1 MGLSYLP
8 PSIFPAPCVFSST
21 RFPPSGPGGRPLASG
36 FGEDSVSY
44 EEYLLC
50 EIKKLRGW
58 SFGVRGSPQNTYLV
72 IVEPREVPPTAEIA
86 RFGRYTACWR
96 ESELSQPRPFP
107 VPPLPQFGSPVRG
120 QSRALMRVLN
130 CLDCTA
136 GYPVHHEGAAHG
148 VADCDSAAML
158 ARSSLCQFTVSF
170 RLRSLRRGDKCA

>member
-1 MGLSYLP
+1 MLHSNAPWQSYD
-8 PSIFPAPCVFSST
+8 FPRASCFFFFTQGARRANSPNIRVVKKVEGVELWSARVAPEYI
-21 RFPPSGPGGRPLASG
+21 PGHCRTAGGTSNGRNRAFRQVHGVLARAAG
-36 FGEDSVSY
+36 
-44 EEYLLC
+44 
-50 EIKKLRGW
+50 
-58 SFGVRGSPQNTYLV
+58 
-72 IVEPREVPPTAEIA
+72 
-86 RFGRYTACWR
+86 R
-96 ESELSQPRPFP
+96 ESKLSQPRPFP

-136 GYPVHHEGAAHG
+136 GYPVHHEGAAYG

>member
-1 MGLSYLP
+1 M
-8 PSIFPAPCVFSST
+8 
-21 RFPPSGPGGRPLASG
+21 
-36 FGEDSVSY
+36 
-44 EEYLLC
+44 
-50 EIKKLRGW
+50 
-58 SFGVRGSPQNTYLV
+58 RGSPQKTYLV
-72 IVEPREVPPTAEIA
+72 IIEPREVPPTAEIA

-170 RLRSLRRGDKCA
+170 RLRSLRRGDKCAQPAVSNSVKPPAPSPVPPPHPFVS

>member
-1 MGLSYLP
+1 M
-8 PSIFPAPCVFSST
+8 
-21 RFPPSGPGGRPLASG
+21 
-36 FGEDSVSY
+36 
-44 EEYLLC
+44 
-50 EIKKLRGW
+50 
-58 SFGVRGSPQNTYLV
+58 RGSPQNTYLV

-158 ARSSLCQFTVSF
+158 ARSSLCQFTVV
-170 RLRSLRRGDKCA
+170 LTETRGRPPGPEGGKRVLEKTHGAGKIEGGR

>member
-1 MGLSYLP
+1 M
-8 PSIFPAPCVFSST
+8 
-21 RFPPSGPGGRPLASG
+21 
-36 FGEDSVSY
+36 
-44 EEYLLC
+44 
-50 EIKKLRGW
+50 RGW

-72 IVEPREVPPTAEIA
+72 IVEAREVPPTAEIA

-148 VADCDSAAML
+148 VADCDSAAMF

-170 RLRSLRRGDKCA
+170 RLRSLRRGDKCAQPAVSNSVKPTASLSGPSTTSLTSLRFVRYFWAESKIFLVIEGASRDHDD

>member
-1 MGLSYLP
+1 M
-8 PSIFPAPCVFSST
+8 
-21 RFPPSGPGGRPLASG
+21 
-36 FGEDSVSY
+36 
-44 EEYLLC
+44 
-50 EIKKLRGW
+50 
-58 SFGVRGSPQNTYLV
+58 RGSPQNTYLV

-148 VADCDSAAML
+148 VADCDSAAMF

-170 RLRSLRRGDKCA
+170 RLRSLRRGDKCAQPAVSNSLKPPAPSPVPPPHPFVS

>member
-1 MGLSYLP
+1 MRL
-8 PSIFPAPCVFSST
+8 
-21 RFPPSGPGGRPLASG
+21 LAH
-36 FGEDSVSY
+36 
-44 EEYLLC
+44 LHRR
-50 EIKKLRGW
+50 LRGGPLLLLLW
-58 SFGVRGSPQNTYLV
+58 FSDSRLPTHLLV
-72 IVEPREVPPTAEIA
+72 PRLFLRCMRRLQPASESQWKLAPYQDKILSKNCTPWVEPREVPPTAEIA